1 MEKRSF
7 GTRRDRR
14 TADEGGGGFVGRSEE
29 ARRLRGVLREGRSLA
44 VVRGEAGTGVSR
56 LVDEVLGGAEFATW
70 THVRGVCPDV
80 VDTVP
85 LGPVAD
91 ALAGL
96 PYPPDD
102 PDRPLPPVTGVVG
115 LVVPE
120 LADRL
125 PPPPASAADPEV
137 RRGLL
142 PRAVGAL
149 LAALG
154 DAVLVVEDVH
164 RADPATRDLLHHLMG
179 AMPPRLRLVVT
190 EDAAPGLPVLGVR
203 VPGRV
208 RVEEIV
214 VRPWTPE
221 ETGEFVRRW
230 LDAHRSGR
238 TDEQQD
244 VGALVHELTG
254 GLPGAAG
261 ALLRAAGALLRAGE
275 ECGPGPA
282 GGAWAVPG
290 EGDPGARGASGIWGA
305 GECGPRAVS
314 GTRATGGGS
323 PGTAGGTR
331 FSGDHGPGPHA
342 AGGALTAEEHE
353 PRTADDTRTAG
364 GDGPETA
371 DRTRASGENSPGAH
385 AANSTPTAEET
396 RTHPANSTPTAEKTR
411 PHPTN
416 STPTAEKTRTHTAN
430 STPTAEKTRTHTA
443 NSAWLTGETRPH
455 PVGSAWTAGEFGPRA
470 GSVFAAVQ
478 EAGVPP
484 RVRRELAQRC
494 APLTDDARR
503 IVEAAAVLG
512 LAVSVG
518 VLAEVADVAPG
529 RAEAA
534 VDACVRRAVLR
545 ADGPYPAF
553 RHPLDRR
560 AALAQVSGPRL
571 ARLSLRAARA
581 LHRGGDGPPPLADLA
596 RLYRAAGRVRESLRC
611 LVAAAD
617 RAATAGDYATATS
630 LYTRAVAE
638 DPRAGGRVRTAAK
651 LARTAQLS
659 RAGEQVVAAVRRVLD
674 EDDPP
679 PRLRGEI
686 RLHLSV
692 VLRNQKGGALDSLNE
707 VARAIPDLEAS
718 DPQTAARAMVVAAI
732 PSIKGWPI
740 GRHQDWLDRGE
751 ALTDRITDP
760 VARAA
765 VAANRATAL
774 MLLGDSRAW
783 AASEALHGPAGTA
796 MEAAHHARGW
806 ANLAHASSALGYGG
820 RARTFLDRAAEGLAD
835 HGSPYL
841 EALTQTARLVLA
853 WHEGRWQGL
862 HAAADH
868 TARLYQEIPDLTA
881 EAMLVRGLTAL
892 HVLGDVPRAR
902 HDLAEAARTTRYD
915 TGLILTASAA
925 ATARIHLEA
934 GRPGQACDAV
944 EEVLHRL
951 ERTGGW
957 MWAAEVAP
965 VAVEALHG
973 SGQTTRAHRLVAD
986 LAAGITDRDAPAART
1001 ALTVCRALLAEAEDR
1016 PDEAV
1021 ALLAD
1026 AEAGWRRLGRP
1037 FDAARAA
1044 EARGRCLLDQ
1054 CGESAAAGV
1063 QEVNEVYRELGAR
1076 WDVARCQRL
1085 LRRHDIVTTHR
1096 RGRLGY
1102 GDQLSPREQEVAR
1115 LVVQGRAN
1123 RDIAESLV
1131 LSTRTVE
1138 HHVARIM
1145 RKLNAASRTDIALAG
1160 WADGGAGAGR
1170 RQT

>member
-179 AMPPRLRLVVT
+179 AMPPGLRLVVT

-305 GECGPRAVS
+305 GECGPRVVS

-331 FSGDHGPGPHA
+331 SSGNHGPGPHA

-385 AANSTPTAEET
+385 A
-396 RTHPANSTPTAEKTR
+396 
-411 PHPTN
+411 
-416 STPTAEKTRTHTAN
+416 AN

-1044 EARGRCLLDQ
+1044 EARGRCLLDLR
-1054 CGESAAAGV
+1054 GESAAAGV

-1160 WADGGAGAGR
+1160 WGDGGAGAGR